1 MYAFVN
7 TENILRKLFL
17 ELFYAIIYMYTVLY
31 SMCNVQP
38 IFLAPPMVEE
48 FFYYTTGVRRMPH
61 YLLKLKGS

>member
-48 FFYYTTGVRRMPH
+48 FFITRREQGGC
-61 YLLKLKGS
+61 LIIF